1 MSASATTIEAS
12 ARRAGAVRYWLK
24 RLHLWVGLSLG
35 LVYALIALSGSVLVL
50 QGPLLRLLHP
60 PLAAHALPDATARA
74 TVLTRIAHEWPSRGL
89 RSADLPTVELPVWQL
104 YFSDGSRRYLD
115 PANGN
120 LLLTRTTGSDLLL
133 TLRDWHTHLLAGE
146 TGEAVLG
153 VLGWLTL
160 GLLLSGVWLWW
171 PGRRNLRG
179 GLRVYTQPPARR
191 WVSWHRCIGALSLP
205 LLLLVSLT
213 GTLMVYSAGTRHAL
227 QALFADAPAMPTP
240 ARIAPRPQAIDW
252 AAVLDAAQHALPGAE
267 LRRIALPSATDGRV
281 TIRARAPGEWHPVG
295 RSQVW
300 LDPYRAQV
308 LGAVDATAEGGGAR
322 ISNAV
327 YPLHAGS
334 VGGLAGTLLVLLC
347 GLLPPFFLVTG
358 FLFWRTRQRR
368 NRQ

>member
-12 ARRAGAVRYWLK
+12 VRRAGAVRYWLK
-24 RLHLWVGLSLG
+24 RLHLWVGLSVG

-74 TVLTRIAHEWPSRGL
+74 AVLTRIAHEWPSRGL
-89 RSADLPTVELPVWQL
+89 RSADLPTAELPVWQL

-115 PANGN
+115 PSDSS
-120 LLLTRTTGSDLLL
+120 LLLTRAPGSDLLL
-133 TLRDWHTHLLAGE
+133 TLRDWHTHLLAGK

-171 PGRRNLRG
+171 PGRRNLHG
-179 GLRVYTQPPARR
+179 SLRIHTQPPARR
-191 WVSWHRCIGALSLP
+191 WVSWHRSIGALSLP
-205 LLLLVSLT
+205 LLLLVTLT
-213 GTLMVYSAGTRHAL
+213 GTLMVYSAGTRHVL
-227 QALFADAPAMPTP
+227 QTLFADAPATPMP

-267 LRRIALPSATDGRV
+267 LRRITLPSANDGRV

-308 LGAVDATAEGGGAR
+308 LGAVDATAEGTGAR

-334 VGGLAGTLLVLLC
+334 VGGLAGKLLVLLC

-368 NRQ
+368 HRR

>member
-1 MSASATTIEAS
+1 MSASATIIDAS
-12 ARRAGAVRYWLK
+12 TRHAGAVRYWLK
-24 RLHLWVGLSLG
+24 RLHLWAGLSVG

-60 PLAAHALPDATARA
+60 SLAAHALPDATARA
-74 TVLTRIAHEWPSRGL
+74 AVLTRIAHEWPSRGL
-89 RSADLPTVELPVWQL
+89 RSADLPTAELPVWQL

-120 LLLTRTTGSDLLL
+120 LLLMRATGSDPLL
-133 TLRDWHTHLLAGE
+133 TLRDWHTHLLTGE

-171 PGRRNLRG
+171 PGRRNLRSS
-179 GLRVYTQPPARR
+179 LRMHTQPPARR
-191 WVSWHRCIGALSLP
+191 WVSWHRSTGALSLP
-205 LLLLVSLT
+205 LLLLVTLT
-213 GTLMVYSAGTRHAL
+213 GTLMVYSAGTRHVL
-227 QALFADAPAMPTP
+227 QTLFADAPARPTP
-240 ARIAPRPQAIDW
+240 TRIAPRPQAIDW

-267 LRRIALPSATDGRV
+267 LRRIALPSAHDGRV
-281 TIRARAPGEWHPVG
+281 TIRARAAGEWHPVG

-308 LGAVDATAEGGGAR
+308 LGAVDATTEGTGAR
-322 ISNAV
+322 LSNAI

-334 VGGLAGTLLVLLC
+334 VGGLTGKLLVLLC

-368 NRQ
+368 GRQ

>member
-1 MSASATTIEAS
+1 VSASATIIDAS
-12 ARRAGAVRYWLK
+12 TRHAGAVRYWLK
-24 RLHLWVGLSLG
+24 RLHLWAGLSVG

-60 PLAAHALPDATARA
+60 SLAAHALPDATARA
-74 TVLTRIAHEWPSRGL
+74 AVLTRIAHEWPSRGL
-89 RSADLPTVELPVWQL
+89 RSADLPTAELPVWQL

-120 LLLTRTTGSDLLL
+120 LLLMRATGSDPLL
-133 TLRDWHTHLLAGE
+133 TLRDWHTHLLTGE

-171 PGRRNLRG
+171 PGRRNLRSS
-179 GLRVYTQPPARR
+179 LRMHTQPPARR
-191 WVSWHRCIGALSLP
+191 WVSWHRSTGALSLP
-205 LLLLVSLT
+205 LLLLVTLT
-213 GTLMVYSAGTRHAL
+213 GTLMVYSAGTRHVL
-227 QALFADAPAMPTP
+227 QTLFADAPARPTP
-240 ARIAPRPQAIDW
+240 TRIAPRPQAIDW

-267 LRRIALPSATDGRV
+267 LRRIALPSAHDGRV
-281 TIRARAPGEWHPVG
+281 TIRARAAGEWHPVG

-308 LGAVDATAEGGGAR
+308 LGAVDATTEGTGAR
-322 ISNAV
+322 LSNAI

-334 VGGLAGTLLVLLC
+334 VGGLTGKLLVLLC

-368 NRQ
+368 GRQ